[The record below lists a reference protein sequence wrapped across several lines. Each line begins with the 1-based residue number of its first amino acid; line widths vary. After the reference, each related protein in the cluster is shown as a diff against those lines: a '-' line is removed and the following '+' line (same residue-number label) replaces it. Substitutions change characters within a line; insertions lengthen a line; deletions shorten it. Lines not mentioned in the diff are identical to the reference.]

1 MDMQAYKDEIRL
13 KLTGNVL
20 DLEIDDSTLERII
33 NSAFREIQRYID
45 TTMLATIPYKSCI
58 DLSECGVSSV
68 SRVFRADNYNGASMQ
83 LSNQVDPLYATQ
95 WQIITGGN
103 AGFDMSNWV
112 YNYGAWNTVKQIANT
127 MSTDLAFRFDKH
139 TNRLYINIAYNK
151 PNYIT
156 IEYVPR
162 YNDVSQIVSDYWI
175 DMLIRLAVALTKV
188 TVGTIR
194 RRYTQSNALWTQDG
208 EALVAEGNEELT
220 AIRDHLR
227 DNSQVVYPID

>member
-103 AGFDMSNWV
+103 AGFDMSN
-112 YNYGAWNTVKQIANT
+112 
-127 MSTDLAFRFDKH
+127 
-139 TNRLYINIAYNK
+139 
-151 PNYIT
+151 
-156 IEYVPR
+156 
-162 YNDVSQIVSDYWI
+162 
-175 DMLIRLAVALTKV
+175 
-188 TVGTIR
+188 
-194 RRYTQSNALWTQDG
+194 
-208 EALVAEGNEELT
+208 
-220 AIRDHLR
+220 
-227 DNSQVVYPID
+227 